1 MESTIWGLGWKA
13 WVCGL
18 GFGVYLEDQGSV
30 VSGLI
35 KGISG
40 VLIWLIGA
48 ASISH

>member
-1 MESTIWGLGWKA
+1 M
-13 WVCGL
+13 
-18 GFGVYLEDQGSV
+18 YLEGQGNV

-48 ASISH
+48 ASSSY